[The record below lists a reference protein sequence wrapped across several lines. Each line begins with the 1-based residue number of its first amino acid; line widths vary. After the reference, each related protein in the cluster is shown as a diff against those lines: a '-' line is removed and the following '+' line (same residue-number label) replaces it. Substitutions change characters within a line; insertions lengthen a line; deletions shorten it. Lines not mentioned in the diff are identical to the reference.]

1 MQVELIDITKRF
13 GPVLANDRVSLTVA
27 AGSICGLLG
36 ENGAGKSTLVKVL
49 SGFIHRDGGEI
60 RLNGR
65 SVAIHSPADAIAA
78 GIGMLHQD
86 PLDFPP
92 LSVLENFCLGQEG
105 HWILRRRA
113 ARAQLQT
120 LADSLGFTLDPD
132 RPVARLT
139 VGERQQLELLR
150 LLALGVQT
158 LILDEPTTGISA
170 SQKQAL
176 FTAIRELAKTGRSLI
191 LVSHKLEDVQQLC
204 HSITVMRQGR
214 VVGSRPLPCATADL
228 VHLMFGHELAPP
240 SPKPAFQGRTTQ
252 ASLHLRDVFWQDP
265 PLALRIDDL
274 SIYPGEVIGLAGLE
288 GSGQRS
294 LLRLC
299 AGLLAAQAGTVW
311 VNGTDLT
318 RRSYRD
324 YQQAG
329 VGFLP
334 ADRLQEGLIAGLSI
348 QEHVALRAASR
359 RWWVNWRQA
368 LATAQDAI
376 ARFQIRGRPSTLVE
390 TLSGGNQQ
398 RTQLALLPQ
407 PLNLLL
413 MEQPTRG
420 LDLDSALWVWQQLLA
435 RCQTGT
441 AIVFTSAD
449 LDEIVQYSDR
459 ILVFCGG
466 QVSAPL
472 DAAEV
477 TIATLGHMIGGQLT
491 PSSRNRAEVA
501 S

>member
-13 GPVLANDRVSLTVA
+13 GSVLANDRVSLTVP
-27 AGSICGLLG
+27 AGSICGLIG

-49 SGFIHRDGGEI
+49 SGFIRRDGGEV
-60 RLNGR
+60 RLNGQPVEIR
-65 SVAIHSPADAIAA
+65 SPADAIAA

-92 LSVLENFCLGQEG
+92 FSVLENFCMGQRG
-105 HWILRRRA
+105 SWILRPRT
-113 ARAQLQT
+113 ARSQLRT
-120 LADSLGFTLDPD
+120 LAHSLGFTLDPD
-132 RPVARLT
+132 RPVASLS

-176 FTAIRELAKTGRSLI
+176 FTAIQELAKTGRSLI
-191 LVSHKLEDVQQLC
+191 LVSHKLADVQQLC
-204 HSITVMRQGR
+204 HTIVVMRQGR
-214 VVGSRPLPCATADL
+214 VVGERTLPCPTADL
-228 VHLMFGHELAPP
+228 VTLMFGHELAQP
-240 SPKPAFQGRTTQ
+240 SPKPASSQ
-252 ASLHLRDVFWQDP
+252 ASTQPMLRLQDVIWQDP
-265 PLALRIDDL
+265 PLTFHLEDLRVQ
-274 SIYPGEVIGLAGLE
+274 PGEVIGLAGLE

-294 LLRLC
+294 LLLLC
-299 AGLLAAQAGTVW
+299 AGLLAVQAGTLG
-311 VNGTDLT
+311 VNGVNLT
-318 RRSYRD
+318 HQPYQA

-334 ADRLQEGLIAGLSI
+334 ADRLKEGLILGLSI
-348 QEHVALRAASR
+348 QEHVAVRTASR
-359 RWWVNWRQA
+359 QWFVNWRQV
-368 LATAQDAI
+368 LAATQEVI
-376 ARFQIRGRPSTLVE
+376 ARFNIRGRPTTRVE

-398 RTQLALLPQ
+398 RTQLALLPTL
-407 PLNLLL
+407 LNLLL
-413 MEQPTRG
+413 LEHPTRG
-420 LDLDSALWVWQQLLA
+420 LDIESSLWVWQQLLA

-441 AIVFTSAD
+441 AILFTSSD

-459 ILVFCGG
+459 ILVFSGG

-472 DAAEV
+472 KTSEV
-477 TIATLGHMIGGQLT
+477 TIALLGHLIGGQLT
-491 PSSRNRAEVA
+491 LPSEVT